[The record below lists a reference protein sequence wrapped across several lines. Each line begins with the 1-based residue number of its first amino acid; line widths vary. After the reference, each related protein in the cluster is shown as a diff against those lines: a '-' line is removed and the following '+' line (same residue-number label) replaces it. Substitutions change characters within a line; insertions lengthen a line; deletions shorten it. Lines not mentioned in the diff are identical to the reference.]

1 MARSVELASIDADA
15 FDKLSGR
22 TDRLKVFEAI
32 GYLSTWC
39 VASDAYPKMTIW
51 CDSRDDEMT
60 ATYWKADGTV
70 GYVIG
75 AVWNGSAFG
84 FHS

>member
-1 MARSVELASIDADA
+1 MQRKIELSSIDADA
-15 FDKLSGR
+15 FDKLCER
-22 TDRLKVFEAI
+22 TNRLKVYEAI

-39 VASDAYPKMTIW
+39 ATSDAYPRMTIW
-51 CDSRDDEMT
+51 CDSTQDEMT
-60 ATYWKADGTV
+60 ATYWKADDSV

>member
-1 MARSVELASIDADA
+1 MQRKIELSSIDADA
-15 FDKLSGR
+15 FEQLRGR
-22 TDRLKVFEAI
+22 TNRLKVFEAI
-32 GYLSTWC
+32 GYLSTWAMESETFPR
-39 VASDAYPKMTIW
+39 VTIW
-51 CDSRDDEMT
+51 CDSTQDEMT
-60 ATYWKADGTV
+60 ATYWKADDSV